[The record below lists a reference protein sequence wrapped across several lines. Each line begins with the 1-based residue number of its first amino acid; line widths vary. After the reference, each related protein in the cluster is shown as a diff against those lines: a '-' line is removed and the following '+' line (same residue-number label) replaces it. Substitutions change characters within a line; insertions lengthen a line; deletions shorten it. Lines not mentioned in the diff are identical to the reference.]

1 MSLGA
6 NNIYASVRSAK
17 SGTGNLLKAFLLL
30 LIAVMVAVSCQ
41 KNDQLPEEQ
50 IPVKVSVNASSAKSL
65 TKVALNDDLGMR
77 WQSGDK
83 LSVVAATSEGAA
95 ASSVLTLKEGADS
108 GTALFEGLLDIPEVP
123 SECWFVYPAEEQND
137 VTGPLSID
145 DAAGVVTFLYECQSG
160 GHTPFMASAAA
171 PYKPSGINATLH
183 LIGGVL
189 AVTLPDGV
197 ANITFQGNNGEKLS
211 EYKYDIKT
219 GTGEIDGNAAQSFSV
234 AVDAAGL
241 CYINVP
247 PVKFEK
253 GFTLL
258 LQGTDGKVM
267 YKSFNYSGGCD
278 FSTAPAQGEQVTSA
292 CLKGALIELSVDS
305 FEPYGLA
312 SSEVSWS
319 HTYDGAGILTGSQV
333 KIGGVALQGAPE
345 SLVTGYKVELKNG
358 SGTIVRS
365 YSSTSIPSQT
375 ITLDVT
381 GNWPYLPQGDYTL
394 TQTVTTI
401 YGTTTHEKEVKVGAP
416 SLKTEIKALTSY
428 SYYKGED
435 VAKDINQANNC
446 DNATIYG
453 ISAEIKISSEIL
465 NNSNYGKPELNS
477 FTLDGN
483 SLAVNA
489 ATIGSNAYNFAYSGS
504 NAANQSWASHNF
516 VASLTFDGVTVE
528 TSKKV
533 EITGLPYSFVFY
545 NNENG
550 LNSSGWTKKEVSY
563 SIKKCTIQNDGS
575 NGYLISP
582 EFNIPDGVQVGYETG
597 AQYYRAWGLNVSGK
611 SIYLYIGVTAS
622 TSSVATSYNSH
633 EFKGDNSTG
642 QSYSTCTGTLNLS
655 KENRYISLYHNKA
668 NVSSQVDYLAINHV
682 IFKYQ

>member
-30 LIAVMVAVSCQ
+30 LIAVMVAVSCE
-41 KNDQLPEEQ
+41 KNDQLPEGQ

-95 ASSVLTLKEGADS
+95 ASSVLTLKEGGNS
-108 GTALFEGLLDIPEVP
+108 STALFEGTLDISEIP
-123 SECWFVYPAEEQND
+123 SNCCFVYPAYVQDKGTGCISVD
-137 VTGPLSID
+137 VATGI
-145 DAAGVVTFLYECQSG
+145 VTFSYGGQSG
-160 GHTPFMASAAA
+160 EHNPYMASDAVA
-171 PYKPSGINATLH
+171 YNSSGINATLQH
-183 LIGGVL
+183 IGGVL

-305 FEPYGLA
+305 FEPYGLT

-319 HTYDGAGILTGSQV
+319 HTYDGAGALTGT
-333 KIGGVALQGAPE
+333 KIEVSGVALNGAPN
-345 SLVTGYKVELKNG
+345 SLVTSYVAELKNS
-358 SGTIVRS
+358 SGTVVRH
-365 YSSTSIPSQT
+365 YSGSSVAAGTH
-375 ITLDVT
+375 TLPVAND
-381 GNWPYLPQGDYTL
+381 WPYLPKGEYTL
-394 TQTVTTI
+394 ELSVTTI
-401 YGTTTHEKEVKVGAP
+401 YGTASLNKSITVGQPKLAATV
-416 SLKTEIKALTSY
+416 SALTSY
-428 SYYKGED
+428 SYYTGD
-435 VAKDINQANNC
+435 GVAKNVDQANNC
-446 DNATIYG
+446 DNGTIYS
-453 ISAEIKISSEIL
+453 ISTEIKISSEIL
-465 NNSNYGKPELNS
+465 NNGNYSKPVLNS
-477 FTLDGN
+477 FKLDDGDY
-483 SLAVNA
+483 AV
-489 ATIGSNAYNFAYSGS
+489 GSGTVSGNAYRFTGL
-504 NAANQSWASHNF
+504 NATGQSWDSHNF
-516 VASLTFDGVTVE
+516 IASFTFDGVKVE
-528 TSKKV
+528 ASRGV
-533 EITGLPYSFVFY
+533 EITGLPYAANPPKSSEWSRSGGGY
-545 NNENG
+545 WENDYAQLSAG
-550 LNSSGWTKKEVSY
+550 GGSA
-563 SIKKCTIQNDGS
+563 TI
-575 NGYLISP
+575 
-582 EFNIPDGVQVGYETG
+582 
-597 AQYYRAWGLNVSGK
+597 A
-611 SIYLYIGVTAS
+611 
-622 TSSVATSYNSH
+622 
-633 EFKGDNSTG
+633 KGDFHIPSEIKVNISSKFAVHNAPIGTTLTVNLGTQALFSGSIDTAYFSYKTKEYDENANATMTSGNKTISIENSYGLGDTWG
-642 QSYSTCTGTLNLS
+642 RVY
-655 KENRYISLYHNKA
+655 
-668 NVSSQVDYLAINHV
+668 NVNV
-682 IFKYQ
+682 KYASF